1 MGHAL
6 VKVISGELYPYLKDI
21 TLYGRIEDG
30 QGGETIGKFYIH
42 GCKDE
47 EQKQFYKGILQW
59 LNESINKFGF
69 ETVDEVEQF
78 WIDSCDGMFLTIEE
92 GDYEAIVDIK
102 ETEKNKIEKIIED
115 APDKCPITGLKKC
128 KSYIFDDSAVY
139 LSDPA
144 YYAFTLPIYD
154 AETGEFLRTRYD
166 LDDDFRQ
173 EDEYLCHID
182 DLRGREDFEEIRRFY
197 NIKK

>member
-6 VKVISGELYPYLKDI
+6 VKVTGGELYQYLKDI
-21 TLYGRIEDG
+21 TLCGRIEDG
-30 QGGETIGKFYIH
+30 KGWGTKGNFYIY

-47 EQKQFYKGILQW
+47 EQKQFYKGILEFDKVVKAVGLQ
-59 LNESINKFGF
+59 
-69 ETVDEVEQF
+69 TVEEVEEF
-78 WIDSCDGMFLTIEE
+78 WMGGCYGMLLSIPE
-92 GDYEAIVDIK
+92 GDYEVIVDIK

-115 APDKCPITGLKKC
+115 APDKCLITGLKKC

-182 DLRGREDFEEIRRFY
+182 DLRDREDL
-197 NIKK
+197 KKLGDFII